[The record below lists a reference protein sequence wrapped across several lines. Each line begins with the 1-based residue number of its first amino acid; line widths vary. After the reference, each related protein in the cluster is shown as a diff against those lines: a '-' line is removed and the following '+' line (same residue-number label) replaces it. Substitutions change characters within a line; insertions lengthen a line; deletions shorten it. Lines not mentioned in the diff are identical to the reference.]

1 MQLWNCAQFDA
12 ASEFPP
18 QKSSRTVQPRA
29 RSIRLCGIANQR
41 EKNFRMA
48 IVGSHFDIRERDHA
62 NTRVLDFEPDQVG
75 KLALDLLGHAQG
87 A

>member
-1 MQLWNCAQFDA
+1 
-12 ASEFPP
+12 
-18 QKSSRTVQPRA
+18 
-29 RSIRLCGIANQR
+29 
-41 EKNFRMA
+41 MA